1 MPAALDI
8 RFRKRPVIGLVI
20 LACLLATVAY
30 LSPHG
35 RLSEINRLIQDFAMG
50 AKHRPLHGDI
60 VIVAIDNPSIDALG
74 RWPWRRAYHAEL
86 LDRIGQAKPKA
97 IGLDILF
104 SEPDR
109 DHPLDDALLAASLA
123 RNGPVVLPMFIQ
135 GAGSMK
141 HVIGP
146 DPSLANS
153 RMNLGHAHINVDD
166 DGVVRS
172 IHRSYEAEGKL
183 WRQFALAVEAVGN
196 EQPPSNTSPASADM
210 IIPYAGGPGYFPHVS
225 YVDVIR
231 GNVPSAVFRNK
242 SVLIGVTAEGI
253 ADKYA
258 TPALG
263 ELRLMPGVEIL
274 ANVIDSMKRSIT
286 VDVATPFPNML
297 LNLGAI
303 ICALAGLMLL
313 RPFTA
318 LCLTVLL
325 GCTLFVATYVAVG
338 QLGLL
343 FSPAAGIFGL
353 LALYLL
359 WSWYRL
365 DTAARYLAAELE
377 SLQRQGMPLFT
388 ETDAPL
394 FKDFLDRRIAA
405 LEGASRQ
412 LKLLHRFVID
422 AVDTIPYPVLTAGK
436 DGIISLANAAAARHF
451 HTAKQA
457 DLIGKPILELIGDL
471 TTAGAPVF
479 RDAKIFAS
487 SQAIQIE
494 ARDDRGR
501 ALIVKSLPIF
511 NSAQVHSD
519 WIISLVDISEMRQ
532 AERAREE
539 AFRFIAH
546 DMRAPLS
553 SIISILELHRMESS
567 ADQALLDQIDH
578 CVSDALVLTDDV
590 LNLSRAESGDYQLEP
605 LSLSDLLA
613 EAISESWSMAN
624 LKNINI
630 QVSSAATHAYAL
642 LDRHMLKRALVNL
655 LSNAIKFSPPDAIVL
670 CRLVKNGDDWEI
682 AIEDFGPGIA
692 PESQEMLFRP
702 FTRLHTSSHPHIPGT
717 GLGLAFVHA
726 VVNRH
731 GGSIH
736 VESTI
741 GSGSTFHVLLP
752 AMINIEAGINQ

>member
-1 MPAALDI
+1 MPAPLDM
-8 RFRKRPVIGLVI
+8 RFRKRPVIGLAI
-20 LACLLATVAY
+20 LACLLAAVAY

-35 RLSEINRLIQDFAMG
+35 RLSEINRLIQDFAMS
-50 AKHRPLHGDI
+50 AEHRPLHGDI
-60 VIVAIDNPSIDALG
+60 VIVAIDNPSIEALG

-135 GAGSMK
+135 DVGGMK
-141 HVIGP
+141 RVVGP
-146 DPSLANS
+146 NPALIKNQV
-153 RMNLGHAHINVDD
+153 NLGHAHIDVDD
-166 DGVVRS
+166 DGVVRR
-172 IHRSYEAEGKL
+172 IHGSYEAGGKT
-183 WRQFALAVEAVGN
+183 WPQFALAVEAVA
-196 EQPPSNTSPASADM
+196 EKQVPSSASAPTAADV
-210 IIPYAGGPGYFPHVS
+210 IIPYAGGPGYFPRVS

-231 GNVPSAVFRNK
+231 GTVPPAVFRNK
-242 SVLIGVTAEGI
+242 NILIGVTAEGI

-263 ELRLMPGVEIL
+263 EQRLMPGVEIL
-274 ANVIDSMKRSIT
+274 ANVVDSMKRGIT
-286 VDVATPFPNML
+286 VDVAMPVQNML

-303 ICALAGLMLL
+303 VCALAGFMLL

-318 LCLTVLL
+318 LCLTLL
-325 GCTLFVATYVAVG
+325 LACTLFAATYVAVG

-343 FSPAAGIFGL
+343 FNPAAGILGL

-377 SLQRQGMPLFT
+377 SLQQQGMPLFT

-405 LEGASRQ
+405 VEGASHQ

-436 DGIISLANAAAARHF
+436 DGSISLANAAAARHF
-451 HTAKQA
+451 DLAEQA
-457 DLIGKPILELIGDL
+457 ELIGRPALEFLDDL
-471 TTAGAPVF
+471 ISTAGIAVF
-479 RDAKIFAS
+479 HDVKIFAS
-487 SQAIQIE
+487 SQAIQTE
-494 ARDDRGR
+494 ARDRRGR
-501 ALIVKSLPIF
+501 ELIVKSLPIF
-511 NSAQVHSD
+511 NSEHVHIG

-553 SIISILELHRMESS
+553 SIISILEIQRMESS
-567 ADQALLDQIDH
+567 ADHALLDRIDH
-578 CVSDALVLTDDV
+578 CVSGALVLADDV
-590 LNLSRAESGDYQLEP
+590 LNLSRAESGDYHLEQLN
-605 LSLSDLLA
+605 LSDILA
-613 EAISESWSMAN
+613 EAINESWSRAS

-630 QVSSAATHAYAL
+630 QVSSAETQAYAL
-642 LDRHMLKRALVNL
+642 LDRHMLKRALLNL
-655 LSNAIKFSPPDAIVL
+655 LSNAIKFSPSDALVI
-670 CRLVKNGDDWEI
+670 CRLAQNHDDWEI

-692 PESQEMLFRP
+692 PELQALLFRP
-702 FTRLHTSSHPHIPGT
+702 FTRLHTQSHPEIPGT

-726 VVNRH
+726 VITRH
-731 GGSIH
+731 GGNIS
-736 VESTI
+736 VKSAA
-741 GSGSTFHVLLP
+741 GAGSTFRIRLP
-752 AMINIEAGINQ
+752 AHR